1 MSEQRPTLPA
11 IGIPPP
17 QIWFV
22 DDETEIRS
30 AVAQLFQLEGLS
42 CQTSS
47 NPFEVLKQLTTEY
60 PGVVLTDIHM
70 PAIHG
75 LQLLEKIAAIDPD
88 LPVVVLTGYGAVAL
102 AVKAL
107 QAGAYDFLEKP
118 FDNQHLVEVVQRALE
133 KRRLTLENRALKAAV
148 NREQQPGQRIL
159 GQSPAM
165 QQLRQMIDQI
175 IDAPADVLLYGETG
189 CGKELVARY
198 LHEQS
203 SRKQHNFVAINCG
216 AIPEQLIESEL
227 FGAEAGAFT
236 GADKKRIGKF
246 EFANGGTLF
255 LDEIEST
262 PLSLQVKLLRL
273 LEERKVT
280 RLGSNH
286 TIPLDIRVIAASKV
300 DLPLLAKTGE
310 FRLDLYYR
318 LSLLQLQLPPLRQR
332 REDLAVLFAH
342 FARIAAAR
350 FHKEY
355 LPLNSQQLHQ
365 LQQHDWPGNVRELR
379 NLAERY
385 VLMGPQ
391 VALATSGM
399 SAQHGITG
407 QLSLLQRVEFYEKS
421 LLEEALN
428 QHKGSIK
435 AVMAELGLARKTLY
449 DKMAKYQITR
459 RDFLD
464 KTDDEENN
472 G

>member
-1 MSEQRPTLPA
+1 MVETSLQL
-11 IGIPPP
+11 
-17 QIWFV
+17 WFV
-22 DDETEIRS
+22 DDEVEIRE
-30 AVAQLFQLEGLS
+30 AVGQLFQLEGIACRS
-42 CQTSS
+42 TA
-47 NPFEVLKQLTTEY
+47 NPFELLAQLSADFA
-60 PGVVLTDIHM
+60 GIILTDIHM
-70 PAIHG
+70 PALNG
-75 LQLLEKIAAIDPD
+75 LQLLEKVKAIDPE

-118 FDNQHLVEVVQRALE
+118 FDNDHLLEVVQRALE

-148 NREQQPGQRIL
+148 EREQQPGQRIL

-165 QQLRQMIDQI
+165 LQLKQLIDQV
-175 IDAPADVLLYGETG
+175 IDAPADILLYGETG

-227 FGAEAGAFT
+227 FGVEAGAFT
-236 GADKKRIGKF
+236 GADKRRIGKF
-246 EFANGGTLF
+246 EFANGGTVL

-280 RLGSNH
+280 RLGSNQA
-286 TIPLDIRVIAASKV
+286 IPLDIRVIAASKV
-300 DLPLLAKTGE
+300 DLPAMAKTGE

-318 LSLLQLQLPPLRQR
+318 LSLLQLHLPPLRQR
-332 REDLAVLFAH
+332 RDDLALLFAH

-355 LPLNSQQLHQ
+355 LPLAASQLLQ

-385 VLMGPQ
+385 VLLGPQ
-391 VALATSGM
+391 NAFATSGI
-399 SAQHGITG
+399 SAGHGITG
-407 QLSLLQRVEFYEKS
+407 HMSLQQRVEFYEKN

-435 AVMAELGLARKTLY
+435 MVMAELGLARKTLY
-449 DKMAKYQITR
+449 DKMSKYQITR
-459 RDFLD
+459 HDFLD
-464 KTDDEENN
+464 KPDLSSSDTE
-472 G
+472 